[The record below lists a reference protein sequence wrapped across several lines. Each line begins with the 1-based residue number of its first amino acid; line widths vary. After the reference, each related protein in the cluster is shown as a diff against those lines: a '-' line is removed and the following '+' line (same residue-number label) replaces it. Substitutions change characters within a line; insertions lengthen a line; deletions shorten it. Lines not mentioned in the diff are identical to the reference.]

1 MSDEVKRHVK
11 EVFSKNKQAYVDS
24 TTHKK
29 QSDLDG
35 MIEWL
40 KPGPSHKALDIATGG
55 GHVAKALSSHCGTVF
70 ATDLTKD
77 MLQNTARHL
86 NSQQNIEYVV
96 ADAEQLP
103 FLDES
108 FDLVTCRIAPH
119 HFPSPHDFIEEVAR
133 VLKDQGRFL
142 MIDNVAPEDDELDE
156 FYNHFEKMRD
166 YSHVR
171 ALKVSEWEKLFRTHQ
186 LSVKKHLTRKKAM
199 PFSDWVCRTLEDE
212 ADQKAVEELFKQAP
226 TGAKSHFCIQEENSR
241 VQSFTIDEYMVVV
254 EKHSS

>member
-1 MSDEVKRHVK
+1 MSDEMKRYVQ

-29 QSDLDG
+29 QADLDA
-35 MIEWL
+35 IVEWL
-40 KPGPSHKALDIATGG
+40 KPDPSHKALDIATGG
-55 GHVAKALSSHCGTVF
+55 GHVAKALSSHCRTVF

-86 NSQQNIEYVV
+86 TSQQNIEYVV

-103 FLDES
+103 FLDNI

-119 HFPSPHDFIEEVAR
+119 HFPSPHQFIEEVGR
-133 VLKDQGRFL
+133 VLKDNGRFL
-142 MIDNVAPEDDELDE
+142 MIDNVAPEKNELDE
-156 FYNHFEKMRD
+156 FYNQFEKKRD

-171 ALKVSEWEKLFRTHQ
+171 ALKVSEWEKLFHTHQ
-186 LSVKKHLTRKKAM
+186 LTVKKHLTRKKVM
-199 PFSDWVCRTLEDE
+199 PFSDWICRTLDNE
-212 ADQKAVEELFKQAP
+212 ADQKAVEEFFKQAP
-226 TGAKSHFCIQEENSR
+226 TEAKSHFCIQEENNR
-241 VQSFTIDEYMVVV
+241 IQSFAIDEYMVVV

>member
-1 MSDEVKRHVK
+1 MSDERKRHVQ

-24 TTHKK
+24 KTHKK
-29 QSDLDG
+29 QSDLDEV
-35 MIEWL
+35 IEWL
-40 KPGPSHKALDIATGG
+40 KPDPSHKALDIATGG

-70 ATDLTKD
+70 ATDITKD
-77 MLQNTARHL
+77 MLQNTAHHL
-86 NSQQNIEYVV
+86 TSQQNIEYVV

-119 HFPSPHDFIEEVAR
+119 HFPSPHHFIKEVAR
-133 VLKDQGRFL
+133 VLKDNGRFL
-142 MIDNVAPEDDELDE
+142 MIDNVAPEDNGLDE
-156 FYNHFEKMRD
+156 FYNRFEKKRD

-171 ALKVSEWEKLFRTHQ
+171 ALKISEWEQLFLNHR

-199 PFSDWVCRTLEDE
+199 PFPDWVCRTLDNET
-212 ADQKAVEELFKQAP
+212 DQKAVEEVFKQAP
-226 TGAKSHFCIQEENSR
+226 AEAKKHFSIIEVNGR
-241 VQSFTIDEYMVVV
+241 VQSFTIDEYMVIV